1 MCWNIELFYSK
12 SCTLMRVECHQ
23 AKFVICNFVPQPIRI
38 MFRMERDGKG
48 WKGMEREGRDTYLLV
63 TEQLH
68 NRTTKRKEN
77 THLT

>member
-48 WKGMEREGRDTYLLV
+48 WKGMERDGKGREGYILTC
-63 TEQLH
+63 
-68 NRTTKRKEN
+68 NRTTA
-77 THLT
+77 